1 VSEYYQLCEWLV
13 VLKQYWWILV
23 VVCSKVESKE
33 ECTAAIIDRIMT
45 SYHPERFV
53 RMTYILDIVGVLV
66 K

>member
-1 VSEYYQLCEWLV
+1 
-13 VLKQYWWILV
+13 V

-33 ECTAAIIDRIMT
+33 ECTVAIIDRIMT

-53 RMTYILDIVGVLV
+53 RTTYIFDIVGFLV

>member
-1 VSEYYQLCEWLV
+1 
-13 VLKQYWWILV
+13 V

-33 ECTAAIIDRIMT
+33 ECTVAIIDRIMT

-53 RMTYILDIVGVLV
+53 RTTYIFGVVGFLV